1 MWTRSC
7 GTLASIRKAIR
18 AWSRSSTR
26 STCCQP
32 EEQARIDARTD
43 RQSRTAAVS
52 AVTGE
57 GIDRLMAVLDT
68 QRTAGRQVVDIDVDL
83 ADGATLSWVYAKG
96 EVLNRR
102 DDEDQAHLQVAIEPA
117 HLARI
122 AGRSRPAIHA

>member
-1 MWTRSC
+1 VVEV
-7 GTLASIRKAIR
+7 LNKIDLLP
-18 AWSRSSTR
+18 
-26 STCCQP
+26 P
-32 EEQARIDARTD
+32 EEGARIDTRTD
-43 RQSRTAAVS
+43 RQPQTAAVS

-57 GIDRLMAVLDT
+57 GIDQLMAVLDA

-96 EVLNRR
+96 EVLNRQ

-122 AGRSRPAIHA
+122 VGRSRPAVHA

>member
-1 MWTRSC
+1 
-7 GTLASIRKAIR
+7 
-18 AWSRSSTR
+18 
-26 STCCQP
+26 
-32 EEQARIDARTD
+32 
-43 RQSRTAAVS
+43 
-52 AVTGE
+52 
-57 GIDRLMAVLDT
+57 MAVLDT

-122 AGRSRPAIHA
+122 SGAEPPAVHA